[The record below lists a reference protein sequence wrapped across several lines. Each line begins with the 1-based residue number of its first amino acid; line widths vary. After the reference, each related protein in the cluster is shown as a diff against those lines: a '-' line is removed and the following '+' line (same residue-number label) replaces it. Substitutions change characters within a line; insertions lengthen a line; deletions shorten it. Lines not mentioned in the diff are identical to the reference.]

1 MTSIRLSTSHSLRPA
16 GTVTDNPR
24 FDPVLPLIESA
35 RYLGFRGK
43 DPVKS
48 LRRLNL
54 ERTPI
59 PGTGR
64 RRPKFGHKLSV
75 LNAHRDSLSDPKSRA
90 HLRAAS

>member
-1 MTSIRLSTSHSLRPA
+1 
-16 GTVTDNPR
+16 VNDPR
-24 FDPVLPLIESA
+24 YDPVLPLIESA

-59 PGTGR
+59 PGTGKL
-64 RRPKFGHKLSV
+64 RPKFGHKLSV
-75 LNAHRDSLSDPKSRA
+75 LNAHRDSLSDPKSRL

>member
-1 MTSIRLSTSHSLRPA
+1 MTPTQY
-16 GTVTDNPR
+16 
-24 FDPVLPLIESA
+24 DPVLPLNESA

-48 LRRLNL
+48 LRRLKL

-64 RRPKFGHKLSV
+64 VRPRCGHRLSV
-75 LNAHRDSLSDPKSRA
+75 LNAHLTAIADPKSRA
-90 HLRAAS
+90 HLSARRSA

>member
-1 MTSIRLSTSHSLRPA
+1 MTPA
-16 GTVTDNPR
+16 SY
-24 FDPVLPLIESA
+24 DPVLPLRESA
-35 RYLGFRGK
+35 NYLGFRGK

-64 RRPKFGHKLSV
+64 QRPKFGHKLST
-75 LNAHRDSLSDPKSRA
+75 LNAYRDSLSDPKART
-90 HLRAAS
+90 HLKAAS